1 MAALGPPI
9 LPRAPSVPVVFR
21 VLKKTH
27 EKHVFVFMFR
37 MIFYKI
43 CRNAEQHYHLSSLA
57 KRDLPRAPQEPL
69 KASLDHLEAPQEDIL
84 VARAPRIAVLFGV
97 SGQTPRFL
105 RKCYKRRNTFLHFS
119 LLCVTFSM
127 TSSFPQAPPRHPN
140 TPKYAPGSPQDRPG
154 TPQGALQEPPE
165 RCKSIPCILVTQ

>member
-1 MAALGPPI
+1 
-9 LPRAPSVPVVFR
+9 
-21 VLKKTH
+21 
-27 EKHVFVFMFR
+27 

-119 LLCVTFSM
+119 LFFDVFDDFVLSTGP
-127 TSSFPQAPPRHPN
+127 PQAPQYSKIWSRESPGPPRDP
-140 TPKYAPGSPQDRPG
+140 PRSAPGATR
-154 TPQGALQEPPE
+154 TLQEHSVYS
-165 RCKSIPCILVTQ
+165 CDSITL